1 VRLGIL
7 DWGIGGVGFY
17 ALARAR
23 LPDLPV
29 VYWSDAGA
37 VPYGKQAPAELARR
51 VVVIARWLKRE
62 AGVTHLAI
70 ACNAASSVLPGI
82 DLDDE
87 TLPEITGVIE
97 HGVCAA
103 LRQTAPG
110 QIIGVVGG
118 RRTILSGAYRRALS
132 GRTVRQ
138 RIAQPVSARVEAG
151 DLSSEGLR
159 RELDGI
165 MAPLR
170 EVDILVLAC
179 THYPALREAFEERA
193 PKAGI
198 VDPAAELLAWAVDA
212 WRLDEAVSDVEPDR
226 VLTTGDV
233 EAAARSARLAFGM
246 ELKPVSIRI

>member
-1 VRLGIL
+1 MRLGIL

-23 LPDLPV
+23 LPELPV

-37 VPYGKQAPAELARR
+37 VPYGKQAPADLAQRL
-51 VVVIARWLKRE
+51 VAIARWLKRE
-62 AGVTHLAI
+62 EGVTHLAI

-82 DLDDE
+82 DPGDE
-87 TLPEITGVIE
+87 TLPAMTGVIE
-97 HGVCAA
+97 HSVRAA
-103 LRQTAPG
+103 LRRTAPG
-110 QIIGVVGG
+110 QSIGVVGG

-132 GRTVRQ
+132 GRTVLQ
-138 RIAQPVSARVEAG
+138 RVAQPISARVEAG
-151 DLSSEGLR
+151 DLNSDALR

-170 EVDILVLAC
+170 EVDLLVLAC
-179 THYPALREAFEERA
+179 THYAALRGAFAARA
-193 PKAGI
+193 PRAEI

-212 WRLDEAVSDVEPDR
+212 WPLDSAATGGEPDR

-233 EAAARSARLAFGM
+233 EATARSALLAFGM
-246 ELKPVSIRI
+246 ELNPVSTSI

>member
-23 LPDLPV
+23 LPELSV

-37 VPYGKQAPAELARR
+37 VPYGKQAPDELARR
-51 VVVIARWLKRE
+51 VVTIARWLKRE

-70 ACNAASSVLPGI
+70 ACNAASSVLPAI
-82 DLDDE
+82 DLGDE
-87 TLPEITGVIE
+87 TLPETTGVIE
-97 HGVCAA
+97 HGVRAA
-103 LRQTAPG
+103 LRRTAPG

-118 RRTILSGAYRRALS
+118 RRTILSGAYRRALA

-138 RIAQPVSARVEAG
+138 RMAQPVSARVEAG
-151 DLSSEGLR
+151 DLRSDGLR
-159 RELDGI
+159 CELDGI

-170 EVDILVLAC
+170 DVNLLVLAC
-179 THYPALREAFEERA
+179 THYPALSGAFAERA
-193 PKAGI
+193 PRAGI

-212 WRLDEAVSDVEPDR
+212 WPLESAASGEPDR

-233 EAAARSARLAFGM
+233 AATARSALLAFGM
-246 ELKPVSIRI
+246 ELNPASISI

>member
-1 VRLGIL
+1 MKLGIL

-37 VPYGKQAPAELARR
+37 VPYGKQTPGELAGRL
-51 VVVIARWLKRE
+51 VAIARWLKRE

-70 ACNAASSVLPGI
+70 ACNAASSVLPAI
-82 DLDDE
+82 DLADDS
-87 TLPEITGVIE
+87 LPRITGVIE
-97 HGVCAA
+97 HGVRAA
-103 LRQTAPG
+103 LQQTAPG

-118 RRTILSGAYRRALS
+118 RRTILSGAYRRALP
-132 GRTVRQ
+132 GRIVRQ
-138 RIAQPVSARVEAG
+138 RVAQPISARVEAG

-170 EVDILVLAC
+170 EVDLLVLAC
-179 THYPALREAFEERA
+179 THYPALRGAFAERA
-193 PKAGI
+193 PGAAI

-212 WRLDEAVSDVEPDR
+212 WQLDSAAAGGAPDR
-226 VLTTGDV
+226 VLTTGNV
-233 EAAARSARLAFGM
+233 AATARSALLAFGM
-246 ELKPVSIRI
+246 ELNPVSISI

>member
-17 ALARAR
+17 AMARAR
-23 LPDLPV
+23 LPKLPV
-29 VYWSDAGA
+29 VYWSDAGT

-51 VVVIARWLKRE
+51 FVAISRWLKRE
-62 AGVTHLAI
+62 AGVTHLAV
-70 ACNAASSVLPGI
+70 ACNAASSILPAI
-82 DLDDE
+82 DLRDE

-97 HGVCAA
+97 HGVRAA
-103 LRQTAPG
+103 LQRTGPS

-138 RIAQPVSARVEAG
+138 RVAQTISARVEAG

-170 EVDILVLAC
+170 EVNLLVLAC
-179 THYPALREAFEERA
+179 THFPALRGAFAARA
-193 PKAGI
+193 PRAEI

-212 WRLDEAVSDVEPDR
+212 WQMDSAVSGGEPDR

-233 EAAARSARLAFGM
+233 EATARSALLAFGM
-246 ELKPVSIRI
+246 ELDPVLISI

>member
-23 LPDLPV
+23 LPKLPV

-37 VPYGKQAPAELARR
+37 DPYGKQAPAELARR
-51 VVVIARWLKRE
+51 LVAVARWLKRE

-70 ACNAASSVLPGI
+70 ACNAASSVLPTI
-82 DLDDE
+82 DLRDE
-87 TLPEITGVIE
+87 TLPRITGVIE
-97 HGVCAA
+97 HAVRAA
-103 LRQTAPG
+103 LQRTAPG
-110 QIIGVVGG
+110 RVIGVVGG
-118 RRTILSGAYRRALS
+118 RRTILSGAYRRALA
-132 GRTVRQ
+132 GRTVLQ
-138 RIAQPVSARVEAG
+138 RVAQPISARVEAG
-151 DLSSEGLR
+151 DLSSDGLR

-170 EVDILVLAC
+170 GVDLLVLAC
-179 THYPALREAFEERA
+179 THYPALRGAFAQRA
-193 PKAGI
+193 PGAGI

-212 WRLDEAVSDVEPDR
+212 WQLDSAGSGSEPDR

-233 EAAARSARLAFGM
+233 EAMARSSRLAFGM
-246 ELKPVSIRI
+246 ELRPVSISI

>member
-1 VRLGIL
+1 MRLGIL

-51 VVVIARWLKRE
+51 LVTVARWLKRE
-62 AGVTHLAI
+62 EGVTHLAI
-70 ACNAASSVLPGI
+70 ACNAASSVLPKI
-82 DLDDE
+82 DLEDE
-87 TLPEITGVIE
+87 TLPAMTGVIE
-97 HGVCAA
+97 HGVRAA

-110 QIIGVVGG
+110 QSIGVVGG

-132 GRTVRQ
+132 GRKVRQ
-138 RIAQPVSARVEAG
+138 RVAQPISARVEAG
-151 DLSSEGLR
+151 DLNSEGLR

-170 EVDILVLAC
+170 EVDLLILAC
-179 THYPALREAFEERA
+179 THYAALRAAFAARA
-193 PKAGI
+193 PRAGI
-198 VDPAAELLAWAVDA
+198 VDPAAELLAWAMDA
-212 WRLDEAVSDVEPDR
+212 WPLASAACGGEPDL
-226 VLTTGDV
+226 VLTTGNV
-233 EAAARSARLAFGM
+233 EATARSARLAFGM
-246 ELKPVSIRI
+246 ALDPVAISI

>member
-1 VRLGIL
+1 VKLGIL

-23 LPDLPV
+23 LPKLPV

-37 VPYGKQAPAELARR
+37 VPYGKQPPAELARR
-51 VVVIARWLKRE
+51 LVTIARWLKRE

-70 ACNAASSVLPGI
+70 ACNAASSVLPRI
-82 DLDDE
+82 DLADDR
-87 TLPEITGVIE
+87 LPRITGVIE
-97 HGVCAA
+97 HGARAA
-103 LRQTAPG
+103 LRRTAPG
-110 QIIGVVGG
+110 QVIGVVGG

-138 RIAQPVSARVEAG
+138 RIAQPISARVEAG
-151 DLSSEGLR
+151 DLSSAGLR

-170 EVDILVLAC
+170 KVDLLVLAC
-179 THYPALREAFEERA
+179 THYAALRGAFAERA
-193 PKAGI
+193 PRAAI

-212 WRLDEAVSDVEPDR
+212 WQLESAASGGEADR

-233 EAAARSARLAFGM
+233 AATARAARLAFAM
-246 ELKPVSIRI
+246 ELNPAPIRI

>member
-1 VRLGIL
+1 MKLGIL

-37 VPYGKQAPAELARR
+37 IPYGKQAPAELARR
-51 VVVIARWLKRE
+51 LVAIARWLKRE

-70 ACNAASSVLPGI
+70 ACNAASSVLPAI
-82 DLDDE
+82 DLRDE

-97 HGVCAA
+97 HGVRAA
-103 LRQTAPG
+103 LQRTAPG
-110 QIIGVVGG
+110 QSIGVVGG
-118 RRTILSGAYRRALS
+118 RRTILSGAYRRALA
-132 GRTVRQ
+132 GRNVRQ
-138 RIAQPVSARVEAG
+138 RVAQPISARVEAG
-151 DLSSEGLR
+151 DLNSDALC

-170 EVDILVLAC
+170 EVDLLVLAC
-179 THYPALREAFEERA
+179 THYAALRAAFAARA
-193 PKAGI
+193 PRAGI

-212 WRLDEAVSDVEPDR
+212 WPLASAPAGGGPDR

-233 EAAARSARLAFGM
+233 QATARSARLAFGM
-246 ELKPVSIRI
+246 ELDPVSISI

>member
-17 ALARAR
+17 ALVRAR
-23 LPDLPV
+23 LPKLPV
-29 VYWSDAGA
+29 VYWSDAGT

-51 VVVIARWLKRE
+51 LVAIARWLKRE

-70 ACNAASSVLPGI
+70 ACNAASSVLPTI
-82 DLDDE
+82 DLRDE

-97 HGVCAA
+97 HGARAA
-103 LRQTAPG
+103 LQRTAPS

-138 RIAQPVSARVEAG
+138 RVAQPISARVEAG
-151 DLSSEGLR
+151 DLSSEGLC

-170 EVDILVLAC
+170 EVDFLVLAC
-179 THYPALREAFEERA
+179 THFPALRGAFAERA
-193 PKAGI
+193 PRAEI

-212 WRLDEAVSDVEPDR
+212 WQLDSAASGGEPDR

-233 EAAARSARLAFGM
+233 EATARSALLAFGM
-246 ELKPVSIRI
+246 ELHPVSISI

>member
-1 VRLGIL
+1 MKLGIL

-51 VVVIARWLKRE
+51 VVAIARWLKRE

-70 ACNAASSVLPGI
+70 ACNAASSVLPRI
-82 DLDDE
+82 DRGDE
-87 TLPEITGVIE
+87 TLPRITGVIE
-97 HGVCAA
+97 HGVRAA
-103 LRQTAPG
+103 LQRSAPG
-110 QIIGVVGG
+110 QIIGIVGG
-118 RRTILSGAYRRALS
+118 RRTILSGAYRRALPA
-132 GRTVRQ
+132 RIVRQ
-138 RIAQPVSARVEAG
+138 RVAQPISARVEAG

-170 EVDILVLAC
+170 GVDLLVLAC
-179 THYPALREAFEERA
+179 THYPALRGAFAERA
-193 PKAGI
+193 PRAEI

-212 WRLDEAVSDVEPDR
+212 WQLDSAVSDSEPDR

-233 EAAARSARLAFGM
+233 QATARSALLAFGM
-246 ELKPVSIRI
+246 EIDPVSISA